1 MVLKDQHSARV
12 VVEEASHY
20 FARQESW
27 SEYFSIICLRGGI
40 LGLRI
45 QRDGVL
51 GVDILRAALSERSV
65 QVETFWEVSWV
76 LWMAWWGSDGL
87 SLVGELR
94 VCVLV
99 GELARVCV
107 LLRLVLKLGV
117 LMVWCMSFL
126 EGRSR
131 SIYYLVQYGEGSLN

>member
-12 VVEEASHY
+12 VVEESSHY

-27 SEYFSIICLRGGI
+27 SEYFSMRCLRGGI
-40 LGLRI
+40 LGLRS
-45 QRDGVL
+45 QMDGVL
-51 GVDILRAALSERSV
+51 EVDILRAAPSERSV
-65 QVETFWEVSWV
+65 QVEAFWEVFWV

-94 VCVLV
+94 VCVL
-99 GELARVCV
+99 
-107 LLRLVLKLGV
+107 LRLVSKSGV

-126 EGRSR
+126 EGR
-131 SIYYLVQYGEGSLN
+131 

>member
-1 MVLKDQHSARV
+1 M
-12 VVEEASHY
+12 
-20 FARQESW
+20 
-27 SEYFSIICLRGGI
+27 CLRGGI

-65 QVETFWEVSWV
+65 QVEAFWEVFCV

-99 GELARVCV
+99 GELTRVCG
-107 LLRLVLKLGV
+107 LLRLVLKSGV

-126 EGRSR
+126 EGR
-131 SIYYLVQYGEGSLN
+131 L

>member
-1 MVLKDQHSARV
+1 M

-65 QVETFWEVSWV
+65 QVEAFWEVFCV

-87 SLVGELR
+87 GLVGELG
-94 VCVLV
+94 VCL
-99 GELARVCV
+99 
-107 LLRLVLKLGV
+107 LLRLVSKTGV
-117 LMVWCMSFL
+117 LMVWYISFL
-126 EGRSR
+126 QGR
-131 SIYYLVQYGEGSLN
+131 

>member
-1 MVLKDQHSARV
+1 MVLMDQDSARV

-76 LWMAWWGSDGL
+76 LWMAWWGSNGL
-87 SLVGELR
+87 
-94 VCVLV
+94 VLV
-99 GELARVCV
+99 GELGVY
-107 LLRLVLKLGV
+107 LLLHLVSKSGV

-126 EGRSR
+126 RGR
-131 SIYYLVQYGEGSLN
+131 